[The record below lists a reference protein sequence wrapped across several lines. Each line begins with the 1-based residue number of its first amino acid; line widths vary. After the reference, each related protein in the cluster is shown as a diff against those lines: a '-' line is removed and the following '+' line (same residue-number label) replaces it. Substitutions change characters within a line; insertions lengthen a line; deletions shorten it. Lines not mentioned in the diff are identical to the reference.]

1 MNRLDMT
8 GWQGGQEEEEE
19 EEEGLGQSDR
29 FATLIKVV

>member
-1 MNRLDMT
+1 MT
-8 GWQGGQEEEEE
+8 GWQGGQEEEE